1 MTRAFGDEKLKEH
14 ITSEPD
20 IFVKTIDSD
29 TQFII
34 LASDGL
40 WKVSAQDTTKIN
52 WLYFLFVKC
61 GMLASFS

>member
-1 MTRAFGDEKLKEH
+1 MMRRAFGDEKLKEH

-20 IFVKTIDSD
+20 IFVETIDSD

-40 WKVSAQDTTKIN
+40 WKVSAQDTTKFK
-52 WLYFLFVKC
+52 WWFV
-61 GMLASFS
+61 